1 MLRVMKQLALLF
13 FLFILSCNLSAADRE
28 LSFARDMMEDAVI
41 RNDVEGI
48 ELARARLTRIA
59 AETGDRTV
67 ERDARYLAAL
77 SSMFEMFSGTLDTA
91 AAAKVMTV
99 AVRQADRVVE
109 IDPKFA
115 DGWIISAMVRGSA
128 QRVGVPVPKDPEGA
142 PNRVARASELDAKSP
157 AVAFFA
163 GVMRSMNPLGAAPP
177 EGVQMFDD
185 LVARLDADR
194 AATGRRFGLWDAQAR
209 AWQILVR
216 MAQDEP
222 RADVL
227 KPMAARLVELRPD
240 FAQGQDL
247 LAYVTERPFAAAP
260 SVAWKP
266 FLTDAAG
273 DGKSPKNPDV
283 IAVDRA
289 EDGERWWYRVA
300 FHDPLPPSFGV
311 NIVVN
316 RSGDPATGMKW
327 WGNGSTA
334 RFDRLVTAWITRDG
348 DRYFGRV
355 GVTDDSGSRGARL
368 MKIPADI
375 QIAMADDH
383 RSVMIGVPKSAIEL
397 TDAST
402 IVVAGGTHLVW
413 NDDAASAANS
423 R

>member
-1 MLRVMKQLALLF
+1 MKQLALLL

-28 LSFARDMMEDAVI
+28 LAFARDMMEDAI
-41 RNDVEGI
+41 LRNDVEGI
-48 ELARARLTRIA
+48 EVARARLIRIA

-77 SSMFEMFSGTLDTA
+77 SSMVEMYTGFVDSATA
-91 AAAKVMTV
+91 AKLMVPAI
-99 AVRQADRVVE
+99 RHADRVVE
-109 IDPKFA
+109 IDPNFA
-115 DGWIISAMVRGSA
+115 DGWMLSATVRVNA
-128 QRVGVPVPKDPEGA
+128 ARAGVSVPKDPDGA
-142 PNRVARASELDAKSP
+142 PNRFERATELDAKSP
-157 AVAFFA
+157 GVAFFA
-163 GVMRSMNPLGAAPP
+163 GVRRSSNPLGAAPP

-194 AATGRRFGLWDAQAR
+194 AATGRRFGLWDAEAR

-240 FAQGQDL
+240 FAQARDL
-247 LAYVTERPFAAAP
+247 LASVTEHPFVAAP
-260 SVAWKP
+260 AVTWKP
-266 FLTDAAG
+266 FLVDAVG

-283 IAVDRA
+283 VAVDRA
-289 EDGERWWYRVA
+289 EDGERWWYRVE
-300 FHDPLPPSFGV
+300 FHDPLPLSFGV

-316 RSGDPATGMKW
+316 RSGDPATGNKW

-334 RFDRLVTAWITRDG
+334 RFDRLVTAWITRNG

-355 GVTDDSGSRGARL
+355 GVTDDLGSRGARM

-375 QIAMADDH
+375 QIAMASDN
-383 RSVMIGVPKSAIEL
+383 RSVMIGVPKSALEL

-413 NDDAASAANS
+413 NDDGSGS
-423 R
+423 

>member
-1 MLRVMKQLALLF
+1 MKQFALLL

-28 LSFARDMMEDAVI
+28 LAFARDMMEDAVL

-48 ELARARLTRIA
+48 ELARARLIRIA

-67 ERDARYLAAL
+67 ERDARYFAAL
-77 SSMFEMFSGTLDTA
+77 SSMLELYTGSIDAATA
-91 AAAKVMTV
+91 TKLMAPAI
-99 AVRQADRVVE
+99 RHADRVVE
-109 IDPKFA
+109 IDPQFA
-115 DGWIISAMVRGSA
+115 DGWMLSAMVRGSA
-128 QRVGVPVPKDPEGA
+128 QRAGISVPKDPDGA
-142 PNRVARASELDAKSP
+142 PNRFAKAMELDAKSP
-157 AVAFFA
+157 AVAFFSS
-163 GVMRSMNPLGAAPP
+163 MIRSMNPLGAAPP

-185 LVARLDADR
+185 LVERLDQDR
-194 AATGRRFGLWDAQAR
+194 AATGRRFGLWDAEAR

-222 RADVL
+222 HAEALR
-227 KPMAARLVELRPD
+227 PMAARLVELRPD
-240 FAQGQDL
+240 FVQAHDL
-247 LAYVTERPFAAAP
+247 LAFVTEHPFVAAP
-260 SVAWKP
+260 SVTWKP
-266 FLTDAAG
+266 FLVDAAG

-289 EDGERWWYRVA
+289 EDGDRWWYRVA

-334 RFDRLVTAWITRDG
+334 RFDRLVTAWITRNG

-355 GVTDDSGSRGARL
+355 GVTDDLGSRGARL

-375 QIAMADDH
+375 QIAMAGDN
-383 RSVMIGVPKSAIEL
+383 RSVMIGVPKSALEL

-413 NDDAASAANS
+413 NDDAASEANS

>member
-1 MLRVMKQLALLF
+1 MLGGMKQLALLL
-13 FLFILSCNLSAADRE
+13 FLFILSCNVSAADRE

-48 ELARARLTRIA
+48 ALARARLVRIA

-67 ERDARYLAAL
+67 ERDARYLAAV
-77 SSMFEMFSGTLDTA
+77 SSMFELFSGSLDLP
-91 AAAKVMTV
+91 AAAKLMTV

-115 DGWIISAMVRGSA
+115 DGWMISAMLRGSA
-128 QRVGVPVPKDPEGA
+128 QRAGIAVPKDPEGA
-142 PNRVARASELDAKSP
+142 PNRFAHAIELDAKSP
-157 AVAFFA
+157 GVAFFA
-163 GVMRSMNPLGAAPP
+163 GVIRSSNPLGAAPP

-209 AWQILVR
+209 AWQIFVR

-222 RADVL
+222 RADTMRT
-227 KPMAARLVELRPD
+227 MAARLMELRPD

-247 LAYVTERPFAAAP
+247 VGYVTERCFVAAP
-260 SVAWKP
+260 AVTWKP
-266 FLTDAAG
+266 FLTDAVG

-289 EDGERWWYRVA
+289 EDGDRWWYRVA

-334 RFDRLVTAWITRDG
+334 RFDRLVTAWITRSG
-348 DRYFGRV
+348 DRYFGRA
-355 GVTDDSGSRGARL
+355 GVTDDPGSRGARL
-368 MKIPADI
+368 TKISSDI
-375 QIAMADDH
+375 QLAIADDN
-383 RSVMIGVPKSAIEL
+383 RSVMIGVPKSALEL